1 MPNCLSHRLLVIREQ
16 YNLSQADIASLF
28 SISRDA
34 YGRYERGDREPKI
47 EFIVSFCRH
56 FDISSD
62 YLLGLTDIV
71 KHSRQSSLPR
81 STPADPFSDLT
92 SEQRTVI
99 ETTLNAFRQQNAA
112 EEKKKAK
119 A

>member
-1 MPNCLSHRLLVIREQ
+1 M
-16 YNLSQADIASLF
+16 SLF
-28 SISRDA
+28 SDRLGQTRKQLGVKQQIIASELKITRPAYSAWENGRNEPSISMLSQLCR
-34 YGRYERGDREPKI
+34 I
-47 EFIVSFCRH
+47 LNVSA
-56 FDISSD
+56 D
-62 YLLGLTDIV
+62 YLLGLTDTV

-112 EEKKKAK
+112 SKEEA
-119 A
+119 

>member
-1 MPNCLSHRLLVIREQ
+1 MSIFSNRLRDIRNKRGLLQ
-16 YNLSQADIASLF
+16 KDLAVSISVGPVTLSQ
-28 SISRDA
+28 
-34 YGRYERGDREPKI
+34 YESGKREPDFDKLVLI
-47 EFIVSFCRH
+47 CKNLDVSA
-56 FDISSD
+56 D
-62 YLLGLTDIV
+62 YLLGLTDTV

-112 EEKKKAK
+112 SKEEA
-119 A
+119 

>member
-1 MPNCLSHRLLVIREQ
+1 M
-16 YNLSQADIASLF
+16 SLF
-28 SISRDA
+28 
-34 YGRYERGDREPKI
+34 GDRLKFVRESHNLRQIDISNKFKITQNAISKYESGQREPPLSFI
-47 EFIVSFCRH
+47 FAFCLEFGV
-56 FDISSD
+56 SSD
-62 YLLGLTDIV
+62 YLLGLTDTV

-112 EEKKKAK
+112 SKEEA
-119 A
+119 